1 MGLLKEKRALV
12 TGGTSGL
19 GRQIALTFADE
30 GAHVAIVGTNLQ
42 RAREVAQRIQDEK
55 KFPGQKVWF
64 ETLDVSKKA
73 EVDDAIGRL
82 LLLWGGID
90 ILVNCAGI
98 KRDTLFMRMSEEA
111 WDQVLATNLKSVY
124 NCTHA
129 CVRAMVRARWGKII
143 NITSVIGL
151 TGNSGQVNYAA
162 SKLGMVGLS
171 RSLAKEL
178 APRNVTVN
186 CVAPGLCATSMTD
199 SLTEEQRE
207 RILKTIPMGRLGDPR
222 EIADAVVFLASSRS
236 DYITGQVLT
245 VDGGLIA

>member
-1 MGLLKEKRALV
+1 M

-19 GRQIALTFADE
+19 GRQIALTFASE
-30 GAHVAIVGTNLQ
+30 WAHVAILGRSLQ
-42 RAREVAQRIQDEK
+42 RAREVAQRIRDEQ
-55 KFPGQKVWF
+55 KFPEQKVWF
-64 ETLDVSKKA
+64 ETLDVSKKS

-82 LLLWGGID
+82 LTLWGGID

-98 KRDTLFMRMSEEA
+98 RRDVLFLRMEEED
-111 WDQVLATNLKSVY
+111 WDQVIATNLKSLY

-129 CVRAMVRARWGKII
+129 CVRTMVRARGGKII
-143 NITSVIGL
+143 NITSVVGL

-162 SKLGMVGLS
+162 SKLGMVGFS

-178 APRNVTVN
+178 ASRNVTVN

-199 SLTEEQRE
+199 SLTGEQRE
-207 RILKTIPMGRLGDPR
+207 RILKKIPMGRLGDPR

-236 DYITGQVLT
+236 DYITGQVLI
-245 VDGGLIA
+245 VDGGLTA